1 MFPPVYSA
9 LYSPESRRPLSVACP
24 FVRPAVTMHLL
35 SGRRWRSVAV
45 AVLVVAAAA
54 VTFGQEP
61 FRAGI
66 DVVTLNVTVTD
77 SQGRFI
83 TDLEQGQFTV
93 LENGVRQDVSIF
105 SRENLPV
112 ALSLLIDTSAS
123 MESRMAIAQNAAVG
137 FAQRIRPQDLAQ
149 VIDFDNR
156 VTVAQ
161 GFTADTALLEQ
172 AIRST
177 QSGGMTSLFQAV
189 YIALRELNKI
199 RNQSREDVHR
209 QAIVLLSDGEDTTS
223 LIKFEDVLEQARRS
237 ETIVYTIGLQPGDPV
252 NIGGFREAAYVLR
265 QFAQETGGKAYFV
278 QKAEELP
285 AIYAQIAD
293 ELSSQYALGF
303 ASNNPRRDGAWRRLQ
318 IQVARPNTIVRTR
331 QGYFAPSR

>member
-1 MFPPVYSA
+1 
-9 LYSPESRRPLSVACP
+9 
-24 FVRPAVTMHLL
+24 
-35 SGRRWRSVAV
+35 
-45 AVLVVAAAA
+45 
-54 VTFGQEP
+54 
-61 FRAGI
+61 
-66 DVVTLNVTVTD
+66 
-77 SQGRFI
+77 
-83 TDLEQGQFTV
+83 
-93 LENGVRQDVSIF
+93 
-105 SRENLPV
+105 
-112 ALSLLIDTSAS
+112 
-123 MESRMAIAQNAAVG
+123 
-137 FAQRIRPQDLAQ
+137 
-149 VIDFDNR
+149 
-156 VTVAQ
+156 
-161 GFTADTALLEQ
+161 
-172 AIRST
+172 
-177 QSGGMTSLFQAV
+177 V